1 MKKYDQLHDP
11 HSGINAIPS
20 YLPLGLGIYAV
31 QS

>member
-1 MKKYDQLHDP
+1 MINCTTLTVR
-11 HSGINAIPS
+11 GINAIPS